1 MDKAIKIKRSIV
13 NSAMTVMKTII
24 IMAVSYTHLDV
35 YKRQVEDYG
44 NRYGVYV
51 DVAGDENE
59 LIAICNDHVPHMG
72 DQVYINV
79 DFDRIHLFDGMTEKS
94 LGYPEEVKKKFSEL
108 EIPVE
113 NLQKTEKTES
123 GICLLYTSRCV

>member
-1 MDKAIKIKRSIV
+1 M
-13 NSAMTVMKTII
+13 
-24 IMAVSYTHLDV
+24 
-35 YKRQVEDYG
+35 
-44 NRYGVYV
+44 
-51 DVAGDENE
+51 AGDENE

-94 LGYPEEVKKKFSEL
+94 LGYPEKVKKKFSEL

-123 GICLLYTSRCV
+123 GIAAAV